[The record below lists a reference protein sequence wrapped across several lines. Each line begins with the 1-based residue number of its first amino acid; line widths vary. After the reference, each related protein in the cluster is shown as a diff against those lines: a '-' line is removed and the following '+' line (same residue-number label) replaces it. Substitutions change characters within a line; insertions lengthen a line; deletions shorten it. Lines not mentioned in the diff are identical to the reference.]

1 VGYSQHPNQD
11 NLNSVSLKPAG
22 ISGIKNY
29 GICENELATNSKNK
43 KIRDLY
49 REKIYMKNC

>member
-1 VGYSQHPNQD
+1 MKGD

-29 GICENELATNSKNK
+29 GIFENELATMNSKNK

-49 REKIYMKNC
+49 REKNEYMKNC